1 MPIPKLPFPFIGFY
15 EWFCFTYSQKSIRI
29 PYLRM
34 LFGHFRL
41 KIIRKWNFITIHADY
56 KVNFSF
62 YWISRMVLCCPSSKK
77 HSYPLFAYAFW
88 SFSLKNH
95 SEVEFYYNSC
105 RFQSCFFLLLDF
117 ANGFV
122 LSTLK
127 KAFVSP
133 ICVCF
138 LVIFA

>member
-1 MPIPKLPFPFIGFY
+1 MVLIHLSSK
-15 EWFCFTYSQKSIRI
+15 TIRI

-41 KIIRKWNFITIHADY
+41 KTIQKWNFITIY
-56 KVNFSF
+56 TNPKVTFSF
-62 YWISRMVLCCPSSKK
+62 YWILRMVLFHLFSKN
-77 HSYPLFAYAFW
+77 HTYPLFAYAFW
-88 SFSLKNH
+88 SFSFKNH
-95 SEVEFYYNSC
+95 SEMEFYYNPC
-105 RFQSCFFLLLDF
+105 RFQSYLFLLLDF
-117 ANGFV
+117 TNGFV
-122 LSTLK
+122 SPILK